1 MAPSRDKVTTGGG
14 AYWAGRAA
22 ARPLFAP
29 NGQAM
34 MFALPLFALL
44 KFLKRAFL
52 LSTVNLLILSY
63 FVGQMSIKHDCV
75 NYIIA
80 ADCHLEFFYGAAWNA
95 DAV

>member
-1 MAPSRDKVTTGGG
+1 M
-14 AYWAGRAA
+14 GRAGIV

-44 KFLKRAFL
+44 KFNYIL
-52 LSTVNLLILSY
+52 LCSVSLFILSY
-63 FVGQMSIKHDCV
+63 FVGQMSTKHGYV

-80 ADCHLEFFYGAAWNA
+80 ADCHLSFYRATWNA